1 MRKIIVPV
9 DFSNSS
15 VKALENAVSIAK
27 RVDGEIG
34 IIHVNK
40 LKTFGSVFGG
50 HTTSESVGMIEKNM
64 ESLLKSIDFK
74 NVPVTHTLRTGN
86 VAKEVLQY
94 AEESN
99 AYLIIIGTH
108 GESGHIESWMGGNA
122 YKIINSAPCPVLNM
136 PETDKPFDLKKI
148 VAPID
153 TTITTRHKI
162 PFTAELANFYRAE
175 IFVLG
180 VCVDE
185 STEFVNRLDSYC
197 YQVRKFLNQANVP
210 NEYEFVTGS
219 NITTMTIDYAK
230 KINADLIV
238 TMTDHDSGN
247 IFMSSHAQQMVTKSP
262 LPVLTINPTIDVE
275 NFQY

>member
-9 DFSNSS
+9 DFSSSS
-15 VKALENAVSIAK
+15 VKSVENAVRIAEK
-27 RVDGEIG
+27 VEGEIG
-34 IIHVNK
+34 IVHVNK
-40 LKTFGSVFGG
+40 VKSFASIFGG
-50 HTTSESVGMIEKNM
+50 HTTSESVGVVEKNM
-64 ESLLKSIDFK
+64 ESLLQGIDFK
-74 NVPVTHTLRTGN
+74 GVKVTHTLRTGN
-86 VAKEVLQY
+86 VAKEVVQY

-108 GESGHIESWMGGNA
+108 GESGHNESWMGGNA
-122 YKIINSAPCPVLNM
+122 YKIINSAPCPVLNL
-136 PETDKPFDLKKI
+136 PDTAKPFDLKKI
-148 VAPID
+148 VTPID

-162 PFTAELANFYRAE
+162 PFTAEFANLYKAE
-175 IFVLG
+175 IHVLA

-185 STEFVNRLDSYC
+185 SAEFVNRIDSYC

-219 NITTMTIDYAK
+219 NITQMTIDYAQ

-247 IFMSSHAQQMVTKSP
+247 IFLSSHAQQLVTKSP
-262 LPVLTINPTIDVE
+262 IPVLTINPVIDVE
-275 NFQY
+275 KFQY

>member
-9 DFSNSS
+9 DFSTSS
-15 VKALENAVSIAK
+15 VNSVENAVNIARK
-27 RVDGEIG
+27 VDGEIG

-40 LKTFGSVFGG
+40 VKSFASIFGG
-50 HTTSESVGMIEKNM
+50 HSTSENVADIEQNM
-64 ESLLKSIDFK
+64 ESLIKSIDFK
-74 NVPVTHTLRTGN
+74 NVKVTHTLRTGN
-86 VAKEVLQY
+86 VAKEVVQY

-99 AYLIIIGTH
+99 AYMIIIGTH
-108 GESGHIESWMGGNA
+108 GESGHHESWMGGNA

-136 PETDKPFDLKKI
+136 PVSDKLFDLKKI
-148 VAPID
+148 VVPID
-153 TTITTRHKI
+153 TTISTRHKV

-175 IFVLG
+175 IFVLA

-185 STEFVNRLDSYC
+185 SAEFVNKIDSYC

-219 NITTMTIDYAK
+219 NITNMAIDYAA
-230 KINADLIV
+230 KIGADLIV

-247 IFMSSHAQQMVTKSP
+247 LFMSSHAQQMITKSP
-262 LPVLTINPTIDVE
+262 IPILTINPVIDVE
-275 NFQY
+275 KFQY